1 METICRGRTVIIIAH
16 RLSALRVADRVIVI
30 EDGRL
35 IEDGRQGDLLR
46 AGGYYAGMHARQA
59 ATTELVASTGV

>member
-1 METICRGRTVIIIAH
+1 
-16 RLSALRVADRVIVI
+16 VIVV

-35 IEDGRQGDLLR
+35 VEDGGQGELLR

-59 ATTELVASTGV
+59 GVTGLAVPAGT

>member
-1 METICRGRTVIIIAH
+1 VIVIAH
-16 RLSALRVADRVIVI
+16 RLSALRLADRVIVV

-35 IEDGRQGDLLR
+35 VEDGGHGELLR

-59 ATTELVASTGV
+59 VVSGAAMPAGA